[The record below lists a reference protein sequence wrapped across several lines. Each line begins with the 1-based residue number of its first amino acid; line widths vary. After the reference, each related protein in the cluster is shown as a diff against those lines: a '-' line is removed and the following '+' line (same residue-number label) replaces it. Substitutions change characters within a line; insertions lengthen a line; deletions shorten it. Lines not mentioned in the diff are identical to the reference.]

1 METAAVDVLNR
12 SQAGAYWKKC
22 YGWKQAPG
30 GVGGICRASFR
41 FLVTAESVRSVHLH
55 CRCTT
60 VFSRSRCLAAVD
72 SHEHVSKG
80 PFSPSFLTFFKRKRC
95 IKSQDEGNRFRMEK
109 VEQWWCNRKQN
120 LAHISFLQ
128 QACFSH

>member
-41 FLVTAESVRSVHLH
+41 FLVTAESVRSSAFALQMHNSFQSEQMLG
-55 CRCTT
+55 CRGLTRT
-60 VFSRSRCLAAVD
+60 RVQGAI
-72 SHEHVSKG
+72 
-80 PFSPSFLTFFKRKRC
+80 LTFLPNIF
-95 IKSQDEGNRFRMEK
+95 
-109 VEQWWCNRKQN
+109 
-120 LAHISFLQ
+120 
-128 QACFSH
+128 